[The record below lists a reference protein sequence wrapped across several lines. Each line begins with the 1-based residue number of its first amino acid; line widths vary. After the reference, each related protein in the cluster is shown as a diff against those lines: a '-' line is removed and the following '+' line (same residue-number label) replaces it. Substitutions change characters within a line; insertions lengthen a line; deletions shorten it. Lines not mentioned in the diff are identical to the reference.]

1 MEINNITLTKMKFL
15 LNEEGVWVA
24 KIQVGA
30 YAEEEHDEEEL
41 HVGGDDEFVNMFE
54 KPLVTSF
61 FEDAGTSS

>member
-1 MEINNITLTKMKFL
+1 
-15 LNEEGVWVA
+15 
-24 KIQVGA
+24 VGA
-30 YAEEEHDEEEL
+30 YVEEEHDEEES

>member
-1 MEINNITLTKMKFL
+1 VEINNITLTKMKFL
-15 LNEEGVWVA
+15 LNEEGVWVT

-54 KPLVTSF
+54 KPLITSF
-61 FEDAGTSS
+61 F